1 MLSDSIANERP
12 ILIVK
17 GQAAA
22 NRLAQWN
29 IAAACNGAKWNPKNL
44 RGADIVVVPND
55 VGWEHLNVIGA
66 SLDGIAKRVRVLVLP
81 GLPDKGDIED
91 WAKAGGTP
99 EQLRELIDRAPDW
112 IPQSEKLD
120 DLEKEFEKEKKVA
133 AAKSEDELLDALAKM
148 PKGIARG
155 RERKRL
161 AKQFDV
167 NTSDIDAEIEARQ
180 AEAEDKA
187 LLHGHWFVVPWPEP
201 ADGDA
206 LIRDIINKIH
216 KHVVC
221 SYECALA
228 VALWIMLAWVHDEV
242 ATHSPIL
249 DATSAE
255 PASGK
260 TTLLGVL
267 SFLVP
272 RGISSVDISKAALYR
287 AIQRWQP
294 SFVVDEFDDV
304 LAAQA
309 DSDKSELRSVINSG
323 HTRGQGVLRCITNN
337 HQPELFLTFCPKA
350 IGMVGKKM
358 PPTTLGR
365 CIVIELR
372 RRKKAE
378 QITKFRHDDDS
389 ELGDLRSRLRRW
401 SMDNVEALRNV
412 APAMPDTFD
421 NRLEDNW
428 RLQFAIADLC
438 SGVEDWGDKARA
450 AAVKVEK
457 ASDSRTVTT
466 RLLAAIKAV
475 FDSIRDEKN
484 DDAIGSQELCD
495 RLAADPESE
504 CAEWGKSRKPITQ
517 NALARMLKDHAMGAS
532 GDDKIRPDQVRPKTL
547 GGRQIRGYQ
556 RSWFEDAWARYL

>member
-1 MLSDSIANERP
+1 MMLDALLDAIANERP

-22 NRLAQWN
+22 SRLAQWN
-29 IAAACNGAKWNPKNL
+29 IAAACNGAKWNPEKL
-44 RGADIVVVPND
+44 KGADIVVVPDD

-66 SLDGIAKRVRVLVLP
+66 SLNGIAKRIRVLLLP
-81 GLPDKGDIED
+81 EKGDVID
-91 WAKAGGTP
+91 WVKAGGTP

-112 IPQSEKLD
+112 KPPSEKLD
-120 DLEKEFEKEKKVA
+120 DLEKEKKAA
-133 AAKSEDELLDALAKM
+133 AAKSEGELLDALARM
-148 PKGIARG
+148 PKGVARG

-161 AKQFDV
+161 AKQLDV

-187 LLHGHWFVVPWPEP
+187 VLHGHWFVVPWPEP

-249 DATSAE
+249 DTTSAE

-287 AIQRWQP
+287 AIRRWQP

-323 HTRGQGVLRCITNN
+323 HTRGQAVLRCITDN

-350 IGMVGKKM
+350 IGMVGKKNASHHFG
-358 PPTTLGR
+358 PLHRDRTAATQKGR
-365 CIVIELR
+365 TDYE
-372 RRKKAE
+372 
-378 QITKFRHDDDS
+378 
-389 ELGDLRSRLRRW
+389 
-401 SMDNVEALRNV
+401 
-412 APAMPDTFD
+412 APA
-421 NRLEDNW
+421 
-428 RLQFAIADLC
+428 
-438 SGVEDWGDKARA
+438 
-450 AAVKVEK
+450 
-457 ASDSRTVTT
+457 
-466 RLLAAIKAV
+466 
-475 FDSIRDEKN
+475 
-484 DDAIGSQELCD
+484 
-495 RLAADPESE
+495 
-504 CAEWGKSRKPITQ
+504 
-517 NALARMLKDHAMGAS
+517 
-532 GDDKIRPDQVRPKTL
+532 
-547 GGRQIRGYQ
+547 RG
-556 RSWFEDAWARYL
+556 